1 MQAQPQAQHQWLDQF
16 VGEWSSEMEYRMGA
30 EPPSKVKGSEVVR
43 SLGGLWMIAEGES
56 ETSGDCAGKTLMT
69 LGYDPQ
75 RDRYVGTFIGTMMTN
90 LWIYHGSL
98 DASGEVLTLNTEG
111 LNFSQ
116 SAMTP
121 YQDSIEFVSHDHRI
135 MTSKVLEENG
145 NWLEFMT
152 AHYWR
157 KA

>member
-1 MQAQPQAQHQWLDQF
+1 MQSQPQAEHQWLDQL
-16 VGEWSSEMEYRMGA
+16 VGEWSSEVEYRMGE

-56 ETSGDCAGKTLMT
+56 EMPDGDTGKTLMT
-69 LGYDPQ
+69 LGFDPQ
-75 RDRYVGTFIGTMMTN
+75 RDQYVGTFIGTMMTN

-98 DASGEVLTLNTEG
+98 DATGKVLILNTEG

-116 SAMTP
+116 SAMTL
-121 YQDSIEFVSHDHRI
+121 YQDSIEFVSPDHRI

-157 KA
+157 KE